1 MILAAVLHLG
11 DVGFTAVSEADP
23 ALVSDLQLLEQGQWN
38 SWTIDALTCSS
49 PGWPVDGDTVQKSQ
63 GATPT
68 FCQSGNQGGW
78 WGKQI
83 RLLLLSFWSCE
94 LVRCT
99 LMSPRCP
106 PE

>member
-78 WGKQI
+78 WGKQ
-83 RLLLLSFWSCE
+83 RSACCFCLSGC
-94 LVRCT
+94 VN
-99 LMSPRCP
+99 
-106 PE
+106 